1 MLMLFYTILMTALHI
16 IIGLT
21 CIQPIIEKVESS
33 ESLIILKLST
43 IIIGFILNCLIFGA
57 ILNFF
62 RFHVGLILDNYTT
75 LQILEMKRQKQEG
88 SQQKSPYDIGNYYN
102 WVQVFGRNWKVWWI
116 PIFLNGQGPSGDGI
130 LWPKFNNNE
139 IQE

>member
-75 LQILEMKRQKQEG
+75 L
-88 SQQKSPYDIGNYYN
+88 
-102 WVQVFGRNWKVWWI
+102 
-116 PIFLNGQGPSGDGI
+116 
-130 LWPKFNNNE
+130 
-139 IQE
+139 